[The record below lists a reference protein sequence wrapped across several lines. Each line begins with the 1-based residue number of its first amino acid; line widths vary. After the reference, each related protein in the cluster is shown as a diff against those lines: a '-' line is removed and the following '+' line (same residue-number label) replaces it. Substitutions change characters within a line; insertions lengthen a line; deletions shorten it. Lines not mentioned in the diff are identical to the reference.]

1 MLRKIDH
8 LERGISVIHE
18 SFQSIDIKE
27 DKPFGERDIGN
38 SVDVS
43 EADKF
48 FKIIFD
54 IFNN

>member
-1 MLRKIDH
+1 MSL
-8 LERGISVIHE
+8 
-18 SFQSIDIKE
+18 FKE

-54 IFNN
+54 IFHN